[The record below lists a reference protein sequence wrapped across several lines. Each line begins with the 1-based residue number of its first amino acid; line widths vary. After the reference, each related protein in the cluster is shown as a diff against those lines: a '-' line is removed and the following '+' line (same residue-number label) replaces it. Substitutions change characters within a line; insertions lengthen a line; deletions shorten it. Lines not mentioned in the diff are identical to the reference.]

1 MADYI
6 RRKSAYNKLND
17 IGGCGANPE
26 SWADG
31 WDKAINEAISI
42 IENIPSENVVP
53 VVRCKD
59 CKYCSSYYDSDRYC
73 DMFDF
78 EPPSDDFYCRDGER
92 KDDE

>member
-42 IENIPSENVVP
+42 IEKIPSEDVVP